1 MTGQQSRPK
10 NTVRAPGWDQRR
22 RAAALCLALAAIT
35 FAVFGQTA
43 RHEFIGADNPEYVY
57 ENRFFVVFSPCITCG
72 FDLMFCQARV

>member
-10 NTVRAPGWDQRR
+10 NAVRAPGWDQRR

-43 RHEFIGADNPEYVY
+43 RHEFIGADDPEYVY
-57 ENRFFVVFSPCITCG
+57 ENPAVAQGLT
-72 FDLMFCQARV
+72 L